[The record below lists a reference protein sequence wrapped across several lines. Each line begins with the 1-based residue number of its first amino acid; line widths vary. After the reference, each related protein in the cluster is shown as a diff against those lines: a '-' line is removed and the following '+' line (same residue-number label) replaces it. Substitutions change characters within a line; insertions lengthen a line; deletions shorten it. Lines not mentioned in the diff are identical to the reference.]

1 MDRTALVTRIR
12 DHYVDQFRAFAKQQ
26 RASCTLGAAEVKLQL
41 SDESG
46 LLDRLYCADFIKN
59 DGAQE
64 VVELQPE
71 NFLSF
76 EPIAGAFGKASLS
89 ITHLRWDDVL
99 IRHNLDEV
107 PPGPLTRW
115 FQLWFDPDD
124 LRHDPSAELSDVIH
138 SVLLQPN
145 CISIDFGSADPN
157 AFWDILQLLEK
168 AGATSLKVSSS
179 RAEALSTD

>member
-1 MDRTALVTRIR
+1 MDPFAFVTRVR

-26 RASCTLGAAEVKLQL
+26 RASCTVGAAEVKLQL
-41 SDESG
+41 SEQSG
-46 LLDRLYCADFIKN
+46 LLDRLYCADFIKS

-71 NFLSF
+71 NFLAF
-76 EPIAGAFGKASLS
+76 EPIAGTFGKASLS
-89 ITHLRWDDVL
+89 IEHLRWDDVL

-107 PPGPLTRW
+107 PHEPLSRW

-124 LRHDPSAELSDVIH
+124 VRHDPSAELSDVIH

-157 AFWDILQLLEK
+157 AFWDMLDLLEE
-168 AGATSLKVSSS
+168 AGATSLKISSS
-179 RAEALSTD
+179 RAEAPNTH